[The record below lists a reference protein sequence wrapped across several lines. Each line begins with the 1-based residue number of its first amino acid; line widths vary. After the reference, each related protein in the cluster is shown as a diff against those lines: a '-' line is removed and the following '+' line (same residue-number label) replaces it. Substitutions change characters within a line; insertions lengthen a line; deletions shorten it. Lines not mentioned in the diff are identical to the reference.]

1 MNEYHL
7 YLYRPDF
14 TDTGVMDLTVG
25 EVNKAIEE
33 RKSVI
38 LTMQVCTLSTDL
50 FRKGYR
56 IFVHYEE
63 PYALEQCKHKEFE
76 ITLGSCERT
85 TREIRMGHNLEK
97 MLLSGE
103 FDCA

>member
-7 YLYRPDF
+7 YLYRPGF
-14 TDTGVMDLTVG
+14 TDTVMMALTVD
-25 EVNKAIEE
+25 EVNKAVADE
-33 RKSVI
+33 KPLI

-56 IFVHYEE
+56 IFVHD
-63 PYALEQCKHKEFE
+63 KSDSGFE
-76 ITLGSCERT
+76 ITLGVCDRT
-85 TREIRMGHNLEK
+85 NREIRMGHNLEK
-97 MLLSGE
+97 MLLAGE